1 MESGYWFKSTKF
13 EIEKSEDEETN
24 LGCYGKQLAYWL
36 SDEFTKLGYQTDVIP
51 EDWDWC
57 VICESNDYLLW
68 LGCGSMQ
75 DEKTLENH
83 QKGKPSE
90 GEEVVWH
97 AFPAIEVPFFNFKA
111 VINKWFGKLDL
122 ETPLKKLDKELQ
134 PILSSEAEIK
144 LCEEP

>member
-24 LGCYGKQLAYWL
+24 PGCYGKQLAYWL
-36 SDEFTKLGYQTDVIP
+36 SDEFTQLGYQTDVIP
-51 EDWDWC
+51 EDWGWC
-57 VICESNDYLLW
+57 VVCESNGYLLW

-75 DEKTLENH
+75 DEETLESYQKGKTLE
-83 QKGKPSE
+83 GK
-90 GEEVVWH
+90 EVVWH
-97 AFPAIEVPFFNFKA
+97 TFPTIEVPFFNFKA
-111 VINKWFGKLDL
+111 IINKWFGKLDL

-134 PILSSEAEIK
+134 HILSSEAEVE